1 MRWARLRSLLH
12 RGVTTGIF
20 PGAVAWVRV
29 NGETVFRAEAG
40 YAQVLPELRPVRL
53 DTLFDVASLTKVL
66 CTVPVVLR
74 LCGRGL
80 LHLDDPLSSRLP
92 DLEGTFWGGVNLRQ
106 ALAHTTGLPAWRPL
120 YLHTRGKPR
129 NTVVAAVAAVSPEGP
144 PGRRVVYSDLGI
156 LLAGLAA
163 ERVTGQRTDAL
174 FSEHVAG
181 PLQLRHTRFC
191 PPPAW
196 RTRCAATEQGNRYER
211 QLAGEAGTGFPWRE
225 GVIVGEVHDGNAY
238 YALGGVA
245 PHAGLFSTA
254 EEVARVSGAWLDGSG
269 WIPETLVA
277 EARSDQRRGA
287 QGEPRG
293 LGWVLHHPQAFFSA
307 FGPASFGHTGFTGT
321 SVAVD
326 PDRRVVAVLLT
337 NRVHPH
343 VREGIEEFR
352 AEFYRAVASEVFL
365 RRGA

>member
-1 MRWARLRSLLH
+1 VRWERLRSLLH
-12 RGVTTGIF
+12 RGVASGIF
-20 PGAVAWVRV
+20 PGAVAWVRAD
-29 NGETVFRAEAG
+29 GETVFRGEAG
-40 YAQVLPELRPVRL
+40 YAQVLPELRPVRP
-53 DTLFDVASLTKVL
+53 DTLFDLASLTKVL

-74 LCGRGL
+74 LHARGL
-80 LHLDDPLSSRLP
+80 LHLDSPLSRWLR
-92 DLEGTFWGGVNLRQ
+92 DLEGTPWSRVSLRQ

-120 YLHTRGKPR
+120 YLRTQGRGR
-129 NTVVAAVAAVSPEGP
+129 DAVLAAVGAVSPEAL

-163 ERVTGQRTDAL
+163 ERVAGQRTDVL
-174 FSEHVAG
+174 FLEHVAG
-181 PLQLRHTRFC
+181 PLRLRDSRFC
-191 PPPAW
+191 PPPPW
-196 RTRCAATEQGNRYER
+196 RRRCAATERGNRYER
-211 QLAGEAGTGFPWRE
+211 ELAGEAGAGFPWRE

-254 EEVARVSGAWLDGSG
+254 EEVARVAEAWVEGSG
-269 WIPETLVA
+269 WLPATLAA

-287 QGEPRG
+287 RGEPRG
-293 LGWVLHHPQAFFSA
+293 LGWMLHHPQAFFSA
-307 FGPASFGHTGFTGT
+307 FGRASFGHTGFTGT

-352 AEFYRAVASEVFL
+352 TEFYRAVASEVCP
-365 RRGA
+365 